1 MIRDTR
7 ERFLLMDSLN
17 FAGWQPEKFVQVV
30 PCEGITRVLV
40 KGQPYMSWRSGDE
53 ECLRLAIVQLYE
65 CGLGTQEGLAEAFG
79 RHVNS
84 VQKYITEFASEG
96 MRGLI
101 AERSGPKSHW
111 KITPELRGKILLIV
125 LREGIWK
132 LEAIQQRLLEAWQ
145 EVVSVGS
152 IQQVLEENGL
162 GEQSA
167 REVHGGAAQGELF
180 GLEQERQLFLDL
192 GEDGAKPGEEIAGR
206 TEPPEENGIGK
217 GQSPEAQPGVG
228 DMGRGPRRNYS
239 PAQRVYL
246 DQWEQGDDNA
256 YAGGLLFT
264 PLLERYHFLPTLRKV
279 ITVRTHEGY
288 SLEELGLTLFYLDV
302 FGFRSMED
310 FKRAYPEEFGVL
322 MGRAHSPSLFTLRRF
337 LHKVRKLGKGEEL
350 IDVFA
355 VCYLKSGLAQWGV
368 MYIDGHF
375 MPYYGLYPITKGWH
389 GVRQVPMKGS
399 DNFLVVDER
408 YTPWLFLIRSS
419 SEDLLQKIPELIE
432 KAKRLGEQAGV
443 NRERLDKLIVVF
455 DREGYSAELYRY
467 LDGRDQGEGKR
478 RALFISWAKYAD
490 KWVNDLAEEQFSQVA
505 RVTHQIQKPEE
516 IQYLETERS
525 MSKYGKIRTIVIQ
538 SGENKQRS
546 AIYTNGTQ
554 EEVGAERVVQLI
566 CGRWGEE
573 NAIKELL
580 HKHLI
585 NYTPGYV
592 LEELEVQPPVTNP
605 EVTKLKQKRAG
616 LVSELNRLKVE
627 LANHVLKKRDKKQ
640 KRTPARSRADV
651 LASITM
657 KESEIVL
664 TDQELDKLAA
674 EIPFDEAHDGE
685 KLLRLNHEKK
695 RFLDGIKVFVCNLRA
710 EMGQML
716 LKHYD
721 RKKEIWPA
729 VSMIVERGGYVK
741 LEAGRLQVTLRR
753 FKDREIDYAA
763 RHLCED
769 LNRMQP
775 VTVDRFHFPIHYQV
789 Q

>member
-1 MIRDTR
+1 
-7 ERFLLMDSLN
+7 
-17 FAGWQPEKFVQVV
+17 
-30 PCEGITRVLV
+30 
-40 KGQPYMSWRSGDE
+40 MSWRSGDE

-84 VQKYITEFASEG
+84 VQKYITEFACQG

-101 AERSGPKSHW
+101 TQRSGPKSPW

-132 LEAIQQRLLEAWQ
+132 LEAIQQRLSEAWQ
-145 EVVSVGS
+145 EMVSVGS

-162 GEQSA
+162 GEESA
-167 REVHGGAAQGELF
+167 REVHGGPVQGELF
-180 GLEQERQLFLDL
+180 NLEQEQQLSLHL
-192 GEDGAKPGEEIAGR
+192 GENGDNAGEEMARR
-206 TEPPEENGIGK
+206 TQPQEENEIANGPSPG
-217 GQSPEAQPGVG
+217 GQAGTGNV
-228 DMGRGPRRNYS
+228 GRGSRRNYS

-246 DQWEQGDDNA
+246 DQWEQGDYNA

-264 PLLERYHFLPTLRKV
+264 PLLERYEFLPTLREV
-279 ITVRTHEGY
+279 ITVTTHEGY
-288 SLEELGLTLFYLDV
+288 SLEELGLTLFYLDL

-310 FKRAYPEEFGVL
+310 FKRAYPEELGVL
-322 MGRAHSPSLFTLRRF
+322 MGRAQSPSLFTLRRF
-337 LHKVRKLGKGEEL
+337 LHQVRKLGMGEEL
-350 IDVFA
+350 IDAFA
-355 VCYLKSGLAQWGV
+355 VCYLKSGLSQWGV

-399 DNFLVVDER
+399 YNFLVVDER
-408 YTPWLFLIRSS
+408 FSPWLFLIRSA

-432 KAKRLGEQAGV
+432 KAKGLGEQAGV
-443 NRERLDKLIVVF
+443 STERLEQLIVVF

-467 LDGRDQGEGKR
+467 LDGRDQGEGKKR

-490 KWVNDLAEEQFSQVA
+490 KWVNELAEEQFSNVA
-505 RVTHQIQKPEE
+505 RVIHQIQKPEE
-516 IQYLETERS
+516 IRYLETERS
-525 MSKYGKIRTIVIQ
+525 MSKYGKIRAIVIQ

-546 AIYTNGTQ
+546 AIYTNGVQ
-554 EEVGAERVVQLI
+554 EEIGGERIVQLI

-592 LEELEVQPPVTNP
+592 REELDEQPLVTNP
-605 EVTKLKQKRAG
+605 EITKLKQKRAG

-627 LANHVLKKRDKKQ
+627 LANRMLESREKKRKP
-640 KRTPARSRADV
+640 RTPARSRAEV

-657 KESEIVL
+657 KESAILL
-664 TDQELDKLAA
+664 TDQELDKLSA
-674 EIPFDEAHDGE
+674 EIRFDEAHGGE

-710 EMGQML
+710 EMGRMV

-721 RKKEIWPA
+721 RKKEVWPA
-729 VSMIVERGGYVK
+729 VSMIVERGGLVK
-741 LEAGRLQVTLRR
+741 LEEGRLRVTLRR

-769 LNRMQP
+769 LNRMSP
-775 VTVDRFHFPIHYQV
+775 TTLDRYHFPIHYQV